1 MSQINYS
8 LVGKL
13 QRREKFRRQNEDK
26 INSYLLTYCENY
38 DKGVENVAQFMQN
51 TKKQIFEDLYFS
63 MGGGYN
69 DINGEASLMAEFHG
83 SNRSF
88 CIGKSHPRRGE

>member
-1 MSQINYS
+1 MSQINYG

-51 TKKQIFEDLYFS
+51 TKKQIFEDLWQQHLNRVAES
-63 MGGGYN
+63 KASRAKKK
-69 DINGEASLMAEFHG
+69 EADQQ
-83 SNRSF
+83 SNQQ
-88 CIGKSHPRRGE
+88 E